1 MNLKIYQREPAVIE
15 EPDVSEPESEEEEEQ
30 VESLPELT
38 DDMESRISQSLNR
51 SGHPDEVLADK
62 FRLQLTRRDIQTLSG
77 LNWLNDEVINFY
89 MNLLMERGSGESGR
103 PKVYAF
109 NTFFYPKVK
118 ESGQSAVKLW
128 TRRVDVLAVDY
139 ILVPVHLGVHWCLA
153 VIDFKKKQIQY
164 YDSMGGNN
172 QGCLNVLRQYLCDE
186 SLTCQAGPASS

>member
-1 MNLKIYQREPAVIE
+1 LEKKIRVNLKIYQREPAVIE

-128 TRRVDVLAVDY
+128 TRRVDVLA
-139 ILVPVHLGVHWCLA
+139 
-153 VIDFKKKQIQY
+153 
-164 YDSMGGNN
+164 
-172 QGCLNVLRQYLCDE
+172 
-186 SLTCQAGPASS
+186 